1 MTYHVR
7 MAELGRIRS
16 ALFTPGTEAARM
28 RKAVHSGADICI
40 FDLEDSVPIPR
51 LDEARQLV
59 AGAVREL
66 KGTGR
71 IWVRV
76 HAASTP
82 EMTGDLAATP
92 LDEVEGI
99 VLPKVDHEDDVDA
112 CHAGIAHAGGPKG
125 VPVLPIIESAR
136 GVLNCQD
143 IAIARGVAALALG
156 RFDLAADLGID
167 PEFRTPPLAA
177 ARAIIVLASTAARLD
192 TAPLDSPW
200 LKIPDLDGLRSSA
213 RQARQDGFGG
223 MLLIHPSH
231 VQPVNEVFSPTAEE
245 ISWARGI
252 LADADAAA
260 NHGRGAFA
268 RQGEMVDEAILRRAR
283 TILEHTQG

>member
-1 MTYHVR
+1 MP
-7 MAELGRIRS
+7 ELGRIRS
-16 ALFTPGTEAARM
+16 ALFTPGTEAARL

-40 FDLEDSVPIPR
+40 FDLEDSVPLPH
-51 LDEARQLV
+51 LDEARHVV

-66 KGTGR
+66 KGTAR

-76 HAASTP
+76 HAASRS
-82 EMTGDLAATP
+82 EMSGDLAATP

-99 VLPKVDHEDDVDA
+99 VLPKVDHEDEVDA
-112 CHAGIAHAGGPKG
+112 CHAAIAHAGGPKD

-143 IAIARGVAALALG
+143 IATARGVAALSLG

-177 ARAIIVLASTAARLD
+177 ARALVVLASVAARLVN
-192 TAPLDSPW
+192 APLDSPW
-200 LKIPDLDGLRSSA
+200 LRIEDVDGLRRA
-213 RQARQDGFGG
+213 AQQARQDGFGG

-245 ISWARGI
+245 ISWAKGI

-268 RQGEMVDEAILRRAR
+268 RHGEMVDEAIVRRAR
-283 TILEHTQG
+283 TILKPTQG